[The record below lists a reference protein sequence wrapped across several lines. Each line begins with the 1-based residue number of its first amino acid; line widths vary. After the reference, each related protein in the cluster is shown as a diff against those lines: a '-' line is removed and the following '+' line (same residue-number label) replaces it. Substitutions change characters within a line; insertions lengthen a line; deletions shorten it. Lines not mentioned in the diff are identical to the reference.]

1 MKKKYKVLGL
11 IPSRLKSR
19 RLPFK
24 ALLPINNMPLIVHT
38 YKRAIMSKL
47 VDDVIICC
55 DDKKILNAA
64 KKYKASAILTSTHH
78 SNGTERIYEGYLKVK
93 KKYDF
98 IVDIYGDEPL
108 LSPIH
113 IDKVVDF
120 HLKNMDADIILP
132 YLKIKN
138 INNTNIVKLITN
150 KKRELMYLSRANVPF
165 EFREKS
171 KFIKKHL
178 SIISFKPE
186 ALEKF
191 SRQSRTPI
199 EKIEDI
205 ELMRALEIG
214 LKIKTLELK
223 GDSFSVD
230 VAEDYQKAKNKMKS
244 DKYFKFYND
253 N

>member
-1 MKKKYKVLGL
+1 MRKKYKVLGL

-19 RLPFK
+19 RLPYK

-64 KKYKASAILTSTHH
+64 KKYKANAILTSTHH
-78 SNGTERIYEGYLKVK
+78 SNGTERIYEGYLKIK

-98 IVDIYGDEPL
+98 IIDIYGDEPL

-120 HLKNMDADIILP
+120 HLKNIDADIILP

-150 KKRELMYLSRANVPF
+150 YKKELMYLSRANVPF
-165 EFREKS
+165 EFRSKS
-171 KFIKKHL
+171 KFLKKHL

-186 ALEKF
+186 ALEKY
-191 SRQSRTPI
+191 SRHSRTTI

-214 LKIKTLELK
+214 LKVKTLELK

>member
-1 MKKKYKVLGL
+1 MRKKYKVLGL

-19 RLPFK
+19 RLPYK

-55 DDKKILNAA
+55 DDKKILKAA
-64 KKYKASAILTSTHH
+64 KKYKANAILTSTHH
-78 SNGTERIYEGYLKVK
+78 SNGTERIYEGYLKIK

-98 IVDIYGDEPL
+98 IIDIYGDEPL

-120 HLKNMDADIILP
+120 HLKNTDADIILP

-150 KKRELMYLSRANVPF
+150 NKKELMYLSRANVPF
-165 EFREKS
+165 EFRSKS
-171 KFIKKHL
+171 KFLKKHL

-186 ALEKF
+186 ALEKY
-191 SRQSRTPI
+191 SRHARTTI

-214 LKIKTLELK
+214 LKVKTLELK

>member
-1 MKKKYKVLGL
+1 MKKDYKVLGL

-38 YKRAIMSKL
+38 YKRAVMSKL

-55 DDKKILNAA
+55 DDKKILDVA
-64 KKYKASAILTSTHH
+64 KKFKAKAMLTSVHH
-78 SNGTERIYEGYLKVK
+78 SNGTTRIYEGYLKVK

-120 HLKNMDADIILP
+120 HLKNTDADIILP

-150 KKRELMYLSRANVPF
+150 NKKELMYLSRANVPF
-165 EFREKS
+165 EFRAKS
-171 KFIKKHL
+171 KFLKKHL

-186 ALEKF
+186 ALEKY
-191 SRQSRTPI
+191 STHARTPI

-214 LKIKTLELK
+214 LKVKTLELK

-230 VAEDYQKAKNKMKS
+230 VAEDYKKAKNKMKS
-244 DKYFKFYND
+244 DKYFKFYNE
-253 N
+253 

>member
-1 MKKKYKVLGL
+1 MEKKYKVLGL

-24 ALLPINNMPLIVHT
+24 ALLPINNIPLIIHT

-64 KKYKASAILTSTHH
+64 KKYKANAILTSTHH

-113 IDKVVDF
+113 IDNVVNF
-120 HLKNMDADIILP
+120 HLKNIDADIILP

-150 KKRELMYLSRANVPF
+150 NKKELMYLSRANVPF
-165 EFREKS
+165 EFRAKS
-171 KFIKKHL
+171 KFLKKHL

-186 ALEKF
+186 ALEKY
-191 SRQSRTPI
+191 SRHARTPI